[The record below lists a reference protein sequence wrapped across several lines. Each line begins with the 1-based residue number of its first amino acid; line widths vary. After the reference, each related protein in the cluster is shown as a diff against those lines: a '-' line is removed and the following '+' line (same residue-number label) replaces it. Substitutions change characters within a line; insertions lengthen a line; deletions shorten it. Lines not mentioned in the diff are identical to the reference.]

1 MKRFRAARPDDNDAI
16 LALMRVYYEE
26 DGYPFDEDVARATL
40 TALVTQ
46 PALGAVW
53 VATPAEDGA
62 VVGYIAVALGF
73 SLEFGG
79 RDAFI
84 DEICMRDDWRGQGLG
99 KEGVEIALDYCRAN
113 DVRAVH
119 LEVERHRT
127 PARRL
132 YERLGFENHDRELL
146 TRKL

>member
-1 MKRFRAARPDDNDAI
+1 MKRFRAARTDDADAV
-16 LALMRVYYEE
+16 LGLMRVYYEE
-26 DGYPFDEDVARATL
+26 DGYPFDEDIARRALTTL
-40 TALVTQ
+40 ITQ

-53 VATPAEDGA
+53 VATPDENRA
-62 VVGYIAVALGF
+62 VVGYIAVTLGF

-84 DEICMRDDWRGQGLG
+84 DEICIREDRRGEGLG
-99 KEGVEIALDYCRAN
+99 KEGAEIAIDYCREQ

-119 LEVERHRT
+119 LEVEHHRT
-127 PARRL
+127 TARRL
-132 YERLGFENHDRELL
+132 YESVGFENHDRELM

>member
-1 MKRFRAARPDDNDAI
+1 MKRFRAARTDDADAV

-26 DGYPFDEDVARATL
+26 DGYPFDEDIARATF
-40 TALVTQ
+40 TTLVTQ

-53 VATPAEDGA
+53 VATPTEDGA
-62 VVGYIAVALGF
+62 VVGYVAVALGF

-84 DEICMRDDWRGQGLG
+84 DEICVREDWRGQGLG
-99 KEGVEIALDYCRAN
+99 KEGAEIAIDYCRAN
-113 DVRAVH
+113 EVRAVH

-127 PARRL
+127 TARRL
-132 YERLGFENHDRELL
+132 YARLGFENHDRELL